1 MKLYVFQ
8 VNNGSTLTFDT
19 DLAVQTVLELKHA
32 IQAKY
37 KIAIQHQV
45 LVVNGGECMAADR
58 RVCSYS
64 AGTETNPIFLFNK
77 EMILSDR
84 DPTIPKTTFSIESEI
99 QVKVEESLLMPAVF
113 HTVASRTQLALEMF
127 EVANKLCSFCERL
140 VHDEHLQHQGW
151 AAIMANLD
159 DCTLS
164 YQKLLVKFNAAYTN
178 YQQDLEEIK
187 VKLSKLGTA
196 VAVMA
201 RIPLLE
207 CLTRHS
213 YRESIEKSSST
224 PDKDSEETEG
234 EKSTDSVLCNTQ
246 AQIPSK
252 SSASLSASGKA
263 SSEQDGDQETNEMTD
278 SGGLRAALLDDNT
291 PEATNPSSFNV
302 TLLDWINVQDRPH
315 DVESVV
321 RKCFDSINR
330 LDPRII
336 QPFLTDCRDTIAK
349 LDNQNMKAIKG
360 LEDRLYALDQMIA
373 SCKKLVNEQKELAQG
388 FLANQKRAENL
399 KDTSVLPDL
408 CLSHTNQL
416 MIMLNNHRKL
426 LDIKKKCTT
435 AKQELANNLQVRLK
449 WCCYVMLHAD
459 QDAEKLQALL
469 RLLTE
474 LLERVRVVEALSTV
488 PQMYCLAV
496 VEVVRRKMFMRH
508 YREWA
513 NALVKDGKRL
523 YEAEKFKRES
533 FGKLF
538 RKSFLRNRLF
548 RGLDSWPPTSFCTRK
563 PRKFDD
569 ELPDIS
575 VDDLQYLKSCCP
587 VEVQPFLLIPT
598 MCDFEPLNR
607 HVETL
612 HQLVQAAQSVDEMSQ
627 TITDLLSEQRA
638 CCSQRSAASTPRSGS
653 MPGTTTPLSSRTP
666 LSLSLQGAS
675 CQALHVHVP
684 APLEDLSPDSIDAQ
698 TFDFETIGHP
708 NMDPVLQ
715 QVSLDLDSLAESPES
730 DFMSAVNEFVI
741 EENLISPNPISDPIS
756 PEMMVESLYSSVIN
770 AIDSKRMQD
779 TTILE
784 KENSRIIALKEAIEK
799 YQSAA
804 EESHSNLRSVKDD
817 LHHLRGLVLKELQE
831 FGSSLCNMTTEV
843 HSTVDDIRQ
852 TREMELKEQ
861 HQGELITVRQEL
873 EKQVHTLTEE
883 NQVNQNI
890 VRDVQRAMLELEGL
904 MERKEKELTQ
914 LEHERERWVEKE
926 SCQNEKIKDFEQVIS
941 NQAEEVET
949 LTSTRDSLTNQLE
962 NLHFEIE
969 RSQQK
974 IRQELEAVGQCHLRE
989 LEIRMKQ
996 EHEMEV
1002 ETLIKD
1008 KQEALEHLA
1017 AENSSKLTEAENHHV
1032 AAIRGKDIQIQDFE
1046 ARLTELA
1053 ELRCKLE
1060 VEMALKESEME
1071 EVRVLFEEAKMQQA
1085 EAVRTQVDAETKVL
1099 GEELADLKKQL
1110 RIKNEEYEVDLAE
1123 LRTLMRIEKDHC
1135 ISELVDRHEEET
1147 ILLQS
1152 KLSALQK
1159 ELQDAKTSYAEQQEK
1174 LQEELH
1180 QQVTSLSEEKE
1191 NQFRS
1196 FQEQEQNLRTT
1207 INTLQSEKDQLLKN
1221 LDQERLVTQKD
1232 LGKEEASNIVP
1243 PDAFKEL
1250 EQQKEELK
1258 KRLLDRI
1265 GQLESELHEKQSSK
1279 SDEGLSL
1286 RVEGHADAG
1295 PPKSLDSALQERLQQ
1310 QRASLQIQLELMEKK
1325 KNEEI
1330 QNLKTSLIAEQQTN
1344 FNTVLT
1350 REKLKKE
1357 QIINELTEKLRKV
1370 TQQQD
1375 KDKALIETLSEDRA
1389 SMMQEKKHLEE
1400 ELNRLRSTTMVSSA
1414 FFTSNPSP
1422 QEVTETGAA
1431 AAGAAGAAARALPV
1445 AETLAD
1451 TDRLASVAALQDDE
1465 QVDSA
1470 VEASMVTVHDN
1481 MMSEEKQRI
1490 MLLERTL
1497 HMKEEENKRLSQRL
1511 MSQSMSSVSSRHSDK
1526 IAIRDFQV
1534 GDLVLIILDERH
1546 DNYVLF
1552 TVGPTLYFLHSES
1565 LTALDLKPASGT
1577 SRRPWVLGKV
1587 MEKEYC
1593 QAKKAQ
1599 NRFKVPLGTKFYRVK
1614 AVPWNRKV

>member
-37 KIAIQHQV
+37 KTAVQHQV

-84 DPTIPKTTFSIESEI
+84 DPTIQKTTFSIESEI
-99 QVKVEESLLMPAVF
+99 QVKVEESLLLPAVF

-127 EVANKLCSFCERL
+127 EVAKKLCSFCERL

-151 AAIMANLD
+151 AAIIANLE

-164 YQKLLVKFNAAYTN
+164 YQKLLVKFNTAYTN

-187 VKLSKLGTA
+187 IKLSKLGTS
-196 VAVMA
+196 VSVMA

-213 YRESIEKSSST
+213 YRESIEKCSST
-224 PDKDSEETEG
+224 PEKDSDETEE
-234 EKSTDSVLCNTQ
+234 EKSTDSLLCKTQ
-246 AQIPSK
+246 AQMASK
-252 SSASLSASGKA
+252 SSASLSASGTA
-263 SSEQDGDQETNEMTD
+263 TCEPEGDQETNEMTE
-278 SGGLRAALLDDNT
+278 SGGLRAALLDDDA
-291 PEATNPSSFNV
+291 PELVCQSSFNV
-302 TLLDWINVQDRPH
+302 TLLDWINVQDRPN

-336 QPFLTDCRDTIAK
+336 QPFLADCRDTIAK
-349 LDNQNMKAIKG
+349 LDNQNMKSIKG

-459 QDAEKLQALL
+459 QDGEKLQALL

-474 LLERVRVVEALSTV
+474 LIERVRVVDALSTV

-548 RGLDSWPPTSFCTRK
+548 KGLESWPPTSFCTRK
-563 PRKFDD
+563 PRRFDD

-575 VDDLQYLKSCCP
+575 LDDLQYLKSCCP
-587 VEVQPFLLIPT
+587 VEVQPFLMIPA
-598 MCDFEPLNR
+598 MCDFEPLNH

-612 HQLVQAAQSVDEMSQ
+612 HKLVQAAQSVDEMSQ

-638 CCSQRSAASTPRSGS
+638 SCSQSAQRSTAQTPQSERK
-653 MPGTTTPLSSRTP
+653 PGTTTPVPSKTP
-666 LSLSLQGAS
+666 LSLSLQGPG
-675 CQALHVHVP
+675 CQPLHVPVP

-715 QVSLDLDSLAESPES
+715 QGSLDLDSLAESPES

-741 EENLISPNPISDPIS
+741 EENLTSPNPISDPTS

-770 AIDSKRMQD
+770 AIDNRRMQD
-779 TTILE
+779 TTTLE
-784 KENSRIIALKEAIEK
+784 KENSRIAELKKVLEK
-799 YQSAA
+799 YRCAA

-817 LHHLRGLVLKELQE
+817 LYYFRGLVLKEHQD
-831 FGSSLCNMTTEV
+831 FGLALRSMATEMR
-843 HSTVDDIRQ
+843 STVEEIYQ
-852 TREMELKEQ
+852 SHKIEINEQ
-861 HQGELITVRQEL
+861 HKGELLTVRQEL
-873 EKQVHTLTEE
+873 EKQAQALTEE
-883 NQVNQNI
+883 NQVNQSI

-914 LEHERERWVEKE
+914 LENERERWVEKE
-926 SCQNEKIKDFEQVIS
+926 GNLADKIKNLEQI
-941 NQAEEVET
+941 NGDQTEEIKT
-949 LTSTRDSLTNQLE
+949 LSTLKDSLTCQLE

-974 IRQELEAVGQCHLRE
+974 IRQELEAVSQCHLKE
-989 LEIRMKQ
+989 LEDKLKE
-996 EHEMEV
+996 EHKMELDSV
-1002 ETLIKD
+1002 NKNN
-1008 KQEALEHLA
+1008 KEALEHLTV
-1017 AENSSKLTEAENHHV
+1017 ENGTKLTEAADHH
-1032 AAIRGKDIQIQDFE
+1032 ATAINEKDVQIKEME

-1053 ELRCKLE
+1053 ELRCRLE
-1060 VEMALKESEME
+1060 VELALKESETE
-1071 EVRVLFEEAKMQQA
+1071 DVRILFEEAKMQQA
-1085 EAVRTQVDAETKVL
+1085 EAVKTQVEAETKVL
-1099 GEELADLKKQL
+1099 KDELTDLKKQL
-1110 RIKNEEYEVDLAE
+1110 QAKNEEYEVDLAE
-1123 LRTLMRIEKDHC
+1123 LRTLMRMEKDHC

-1147 ILLQS
+1147 ILLHG
-1152 KLSALQK
+1152 KISALQQHS
-1159 ELQDAKTSYAEQQEK
+1159 QDVERNHAEQQEM
-1174 LQEELH
+1174 LREELH
-1180 QQVTSLSEEKE
+1180 HQLAVLSEDKEK
-1191 NQFRS
+1191 QLRS
-1196 FQEQEQNLRTT
+1196 FQELEQELRTV
-1207 INTLQSEKDQLLKN
+1207 INNLQAENDLLSKN
-1221 LDQERLVTQKD
+1221 LEQERHAAQ
-1232 LGKEEASNIVP
+1232 KEEASNVVA

-1250 EQQKEELK
+1250 KQQKEEME
-1258 KRLLDRI
+1258 KRLLEKI
-1265 GQLESELHEKQSSK
+1265 SQLENELHEKQSSK

-1286 RVEGHADAG
+1286 HAEGRADAG
-1295 PPKSLDSALQERLQQ
+1295 APLSLDSALQERLQQ
-1310 QRASLQIQLELMEKK
+1310 ERASLQAQIELLEKK

-1357 QIINELTEKLRKV
+1357 QIINDLTEKLQNV
-1370 TQQQD
+1370 TQQQE

-1389 SMMQEKKHLEE
+1389 SVMQEKKQLEE
-1400 ELNRLRSTTMVSSA
+1400 ELNRFRSSALVSSA
-1414 FFTSNPSP
+1414 FFPSTAA
-1422 QEVTETGAA
+1422 QDLSEVGAV
-1431 AAGAAGAAARALPV
+1431 ARALSVAGACSPETP
-1445 AETLAD
+1445 AET
-1451 TDRLASVAALQDDE
+1451 DRPASVAAFRDDE
-1465 QVDSA
+1465 HVDSA
-1470 VEASMVTVHDN
+1470 VDASMMAADDT

-1565 LTALDLKPASGT
+1565 LAALDLKPASGT

>member
-45 LVVNGGECMAADR
+45 LVVNGGDCMAAER

-77 EMILSDR
+77 EMILCDR

-127 EVANKLCSFCERL
+127 EVAKKLCSFCERL

-164 YQKLLVKFNAAYTN
+164 YQKLLVKFDTSYVN
-178 YQQDLEEIK
+178 YQHDLEQIK
-187 VKLSKLGTA
+187 VKLSKLGTS
-196 VAVMA
+196 VSVMA

-213 YRESIEKSSST
+213 YKESMEKSSST
-224 PDKDSEETEG
+224 PGKDSDETEE
-234 EKSTDSVLCNTQ
+234 EKSTESVLGPTE
-246 AQIPSK
+246 AQRPPKPSTFN
-252 SSASLSASGKA
+252 SAPS
-263 SSEQDGDQETNEMTD
+263 QPTGDQETNEMTD
-278 SGGLRAALLDDNT
+278 SGGLRSALLDD
-291 PEATNPSSFNV
+291 EDEDDDGAELTNPSCFNV
-302 TLLDWINVQDRPH
+302 TLLDWINVQDRPN

-349 LDNQNMKAIKG
+349 LDNQNMKTIKG

-474 LLERVRVVEALSTV
+474 LMERVRVVEALSTV

-513 NALVKDGKRL
+513 YALVKDGKRL

-563 PRKFDD
+563 PRRFDD

-587 VEVQPFLLIPT
+587 SEVQPFLLFSSRVPT

-612 HQLVQAAQSVDEMSQ
+612 HQLVKAAQSVDEMSQ
-627 TITDLLSEQRA
+627 TITDLLNEQRTSY
-638 CCSQRSAASTPRSGS
+638 SQRSSVLTPQSGS
-653 MPGTTTPLSSRTP
+653 MPGSSTPRSPKTPSS
-666 LSLSLQGAS
+666 LNLQGPS
-675 CQALHVHVP
+675 CQPLHVPIP

-715 QVSLDLDSLAESPES
+715 QGSLDLDSLAESPES

-741 EENLISPNPISDPIS
+741 EENLTSPNPTSDPTS
-756 PEMMVESLYSSVIN
+756 PEMMGESLYSSVIN
-770 AIDSKRMQD
+770 AIDNKRMQD

-784 KENSRIIALKEAIEK
+784 RENSRIVVLKQEIDK
-799 YQSAA
+799 YRSAA
-804 EESHSNLRSVKDD
+804 EESHSNFRSVKDD
-817 LHHLRGLVLKELQE
+817 LHHLRGVVLKEQQD
-831 FGSSLCNMTTEV
+831 FGFVLINMSTEV
-843 HSTVDDIRQ
+843 RNIVDNIC
-852 TREMELKEQ
+852 EIHKLELKEQ
-861 HQGELITVRQEL
+861 HESELLSLRQEL
-873 EKQVHTLTEE
+873 GKQVQTLTEE

-890 VRDVQRAMLELEGL
+890 VQRAMLELEGR

-914 LEHERERWVEKE
+914 LENEKERWVETEGNQTGRIENLEQMIAEQIEEIKTLSASKE
-926 SCQNEKIKDFEQVIS
+926 SLS
-941 NQAEEVET
+941 
-949 LTSTRDSLTNQLE
+949 SQLE

-974 IRQELEAVGQCHLRE
+974 IRQELEVVEQSHLKE
-989 LEIRMKQ
+989 MEDKMKQ
-996 EHEMEV
+996 EHADKL
-1002 ETLIKD
+1002 ETLTQD
-1008 KQEALEHLA
+1008 NQEALKHQA
-1017 AENSSKLTEAENHHV
+1017 AENSAKLSEAADHH
-1032 AAIRGKDIQIQDFE
+1032 ATALKEKEKQRKDLE
-1046 ARLTELA
+1046 ARVTELA
-1053 ELRCKLE
+1053 ELRCKVE
-1060 VEMALKESEME
+1060 VELALKESETE
-1071 EVRVLFEEAKMQQA
+1071 ELRLLFEETKTQQA
-1085 EAVRTQVDAETKVL
+1085 ETVKSQVDAATIVL
-1099 GEELADLKKQL
+1099 SEELAVIKQQL
-1110 RIKNEEYEVDLAE
+1110 HVNNEEHEVGQAE
-1123 LRTLMRIEKDHC
+1123 LRSMMRDEKDHC
-1135 ISELVDRHEEET
+1135 ISELVDRHDEEIICVRNE
-1147 ILLQS
+1147 LASLQRHTQE
-1152 KLSALQK
+1152 A
-1159 ELQDAKTSYAEQQEK
+1159 EKTHAEQQQELKQESEQQAAALSGEQEK
-1174 LQEELH
+1174 Q
-1180 QQVTSLSEEKE
+1180 S
-1191 NQFRS
+1191 RS
-1196 FQEQEQNLRTT
+1196 FQDQEQELRTA
-1207 INTLQSEKDQLLKN
+1207 ISDLQAENNLLSQQLEQVRQAMEKDL
-1221 LDQERLVTQKD
+1221 E
-1232 LGKEEASNIVP
+1232 KEQASEVKSQ
-1243 PDAFKEL
+1243 DAFKYI
-1250 EQQKEELK
+1250 EQQKEEMEN
-1258 KRLLDRI
+1258 RLREKI
-1265 GQLESELHEKQSSK
+1265 KQLEAELHETQSSR
-1279 SDEGLSL
+1279 SNEGMPLQA
-1286 RVEGHADAG
+1286 EGPTDTGA
-1295 PPKSLDSALQERLQQ
+1295 PLSLDSALQERLQQ
-1310 QRASLQIQLELMEKK
+1310 ERASLLSQMELLEKR
-1325 KNEEI
+1325 KNEEM

-1357 QIINELTEKLRKV
+1357 QIIHDLTEQLNQV
-1370 TQQQD
+1370 TQQQE
-1375 KDKALIETLSEDRA
+1375 KDKALIEKLSEDRA
-1389 SMMQEKKHLEE
+1389 SVMQEKKHLEE
-1400 ELNRLRSTTMVSSA
+1400 ELNRMRSTTMVSSA
-1414 FFTSNPSP
+1414 FFTPHPSAL
-1422 QEVTETGAA
+1422 ETLE
-1431 AAGAAGAAARALPV
+1431 AGGAAARALP
-1445 AETLAD
+1445 LAFSSEPQSES
-1451 TDRLASVAALQDDE
+1451 DRLASVAAIGEDE
-1465 QVDSA
+1465 QIDSA

-1481 MMSEEKQRI
+1481 ILMTEEKQRI
-1490 MLLERTL
+1490 LLLERTL

-1577 SRRPWVLGKV
+1577 TRRPWVLGKV

>member
-45 LVVNGGECMAADR
+45 LVVNGGECMAAER

-77 EMILSDR
+77 EMILCDR

-164 YQKLLVKFNAAYTN
+164 YQKLLMKFNTAYTN
-178 YQQDLEEIK
+178 YQRDLEEIK

-196 VAVMA
+196 VSVMA

-213 YRESIEKSSST
+213 YRESMEKSSST
-224 PDKDSEETEG
+224 PEKDSDGTEG
-234 EKSTDSVLCNTQ
+234 EKSTDSVLCTGE
-246 AQIPSK
+246 AQMASK
-252 SSASLSASGKA
+252 LSASFSA
-263 SSEQDGDQETNEMTD
+263 SGAATCEPAGDQETNEMTD
-278 SGGLRAALLDDNT
+278 SGGLRAALLDDDT
-291 PEATNPSSFNV
+291 PELTNPSSFNV
-302 TLLDWINVQDRPH
+302 TLLDWINVQDRPN

-336 QPFLTDCRDTIAK
+336 QPFLADCRDTIAK

-459 QDAEKLQALL
+459 QDGEKLQALL

-474 LLERVRVVEALSTV
+474 LIERVRVVEALSTV

-513 NALVKDGKRL
+513 YALVKDGKRL

-563 PRKFDD
+563 PRRFDD

-575 VDDLQYLKSCCP
+575 LEDLQYLKSCCP
-587 VEVQPFLLIPT
+587 VEVQPFLMVPT

-607 HVETL
+607 HVGAL

-638 CCSQRSAASTPRSGS
+638 SCSQYAQRSAAFTPPSDS
-653 MPGTTTPLSSRTP
+653 IPGTTTPSSSKTP
-666 LSLSLQGAS
+666 PSLSLQGPS
-675 CQALHVHVP
+675 CQPLHVPVP

-715 QVSLDLDSLAESPES
+715 QGSLDLDSLAESPES

-741 EENLISPNPISDPIS
+741 EENLTSPNLISDPTS

-784 KENSRIIALKEAIEK
+784 RENSRITVLKQVIEK
-799 YQSAA
+799 YRCAA

-817 LHHLRGLVLKELQE
+817 LCHLRGLVLKEQHDFGFVLQ
-831 FGSSLCNMTTEV
+831 SMSTEV
-843 HSTVDDIRQ
+843 HNVVDSICQ
-852 TREMELKEQ
+852 THELELKEQ
-861 HQGELITVRQEL
+861 HQSELLTLRQEL
-873 EKQVHTLTEE
+873 EKQVQTLTEE

-914 LEHERERWVEKE
+914 YESEKERWVEVE
-926 SCQNEKIKDFEQVIS
+926 S
-941 NQAEEVET
+941 NQTDRIKNLEQIISDQTEEIKM
-949 LTSTRDSLTNQLE
+949 LSASRDSLTGQLE

-974 IRQELEAVGQCHLRE
+974 IRQELEAVGQSHLKE
-989 LEIRMKQ
+989 LEDRLKQ
-996 EHEMEV
+996 EHKAELESL
-1002 ETLIKD
+1002 TKD
-1008 KQEALEHLA
+1008 NQEALKHLA
-1017 AENSSKLTEAENHHV
+1017 AENSAKISEAADHH
-1032 AAIRGKDIQIQDFE
+1032 ATAIREKDDQVKDLE
-1046 ARLTELA
+1046 ARITQLA

-1060 VEMALKESEME
+1060 VELALKESETE
-1071 EVRVLFEEAKMQQA
+1071 EVKLLLEEAKMQQT
-1085 EAVRTQVDAETKVL
+1085 EAVKSQVEAETKVL
-1099 GEELADLKKQL
+1099 SEELADIKRTLHA
-1110 RIKNEEYEVDLAE
+1110 KNEEYEVDLAE

-1135 ISELVDRHEEET
+1135 ISELVDRHDEET
-1147 ILLQS
+1147 ILLRN
-1152 KLSALQK
+1152 KLSSLQQQAQEAEK
-1159 ELQDAKTSYAEQQEK
+1159 NHAEQQQK
-1174 LQEELH
+1174 VTEELD
-1180 QQVTSLSEEKE
+1180 QKVAALSEEKE
-1191 NQFRS
+1191 TQLRS
-1196 FQEQEQNLRTT
+1196 FQELEQELRTV
-1207 INTLQSEKDQLLKN
+1207 ISSLQAENDLLSKK
-1221 LDQERLVTQKD
+1221 LEQDRHAAE
-1232 LGKEEASNIVP
+1232 KEEAAKAGT

-1250 EQQKEELK
+1250 EQQKEEME
-1258 KRLLDRI
+1258 KRLSDRI
-1265 GQLESELHEKQSSK
+1265 RQLENELHERQSAK

-1286 RVEGHADAG
+1286 HAEGRADAG
-1295 PPKSLDSALQERLQQ
+1295 APLSLDSALQERLQQ
-1310 QRASLQIQLELMEKK
+1310 ERASLQTQMELLEKK
-1325 KNEEI
+1325 KDEEI

-1357 QIINELTEKLRKV
+1357 QIINELTDKLRKV
-1370 TQQQD
+1370 TQQQE

-1389 SMMQEKKHLEE
+1389 SVMQEKKHLEE
-1400 ELNRLRSTTMVSSA
+1400 ELNRLRSTALVSSA
-1414 FFTSNPSP
+1414 FFATNPSAH
-1422 QEVTETGAA
+1422 EVTE
-1431 AAGAAGAAARALPV
+1431 AGATARALPLSG
-1445 AETLAD
+1445 ACSSEPLAD
-1451 TDRLASVAALQDDE
+1451 ADRLASVAAIRDDE
-1465 QVDSA
+1465 HVDSA
-1470 VEASMVTVHDN
+1470 VEASMVTVHDHL
-1481 MMSEEKQRI
+1481 MSEEKQRI
-1490 MLLERTL
+1490 ILLERTL

>member
-8 VNNGSTLTFDT
+8 VNNGITLTFDT
-19 DLAVQTVLELKHA
+19 DLAVQSVLELKNA

-37 KIAIQHQV
+37 KIAIPHQI

-77 EMILSDR
+77 DMILSDR
-84 DPTIPKTTFSIESEI
+84 DPIIPKTTFSIESEI

-164 YQKLLVKFNAAYTN
+164 YQKLLMKFESAYSN
-178 YQQDLEEIK
+178 YQSDLED
-187 VKLSKLGTA
+187 VKMKLTKLGTA
-196 VAVMA
+196 VSVMA

-213 YRESIEKSSST
+213 YRESMERSSST
-224 PDKDSEETEG
+224 PQKDSDETEE
-234 EKSTDSVLCNTQ
+234 EKSTDSVRCTANVGRPFST
-246 AQIPSK
+246 
-252 SSASLSASGKA
+252 SATATC
-263 SSEQDGDQETNEMTD
+263 DPTGDQEPNVMTD
-278 SGGLRAALLDDNT
+278 SGGRRAVLLDDST
-291 PEATNPSSFNV
+291 PESANPPYFNV
-302 TLLDWINVQDRPH
+302 TLLDWVNVQDRPN

-336 QPFLTDCRDTIAK
+336 EPFLADCHDTIIK

-388 FLANQKRAENL
+388 FSANQKRAENL

-426 LDIKKKCTT
+426 LEIKKKCTT
-435 AKQELANNLQVRLK
+435 AKQELASNLQIRLK

-459 QDAEKLQALL
+459 QDGERLQALF
-469 RLLTE
+469 RLLIE
-474 LLERVRVVEALSTV
+474 LTERVRVVEALSSV
-488 PQMYCLAV
+488 PQMYCLGV
-496 VEVVRRKMFMRH
+496 VEVVRRKMFMRR

-513 NALVKDGKRL
+513 YALVKDGKIL

-548 RGLDSWPPTSFCTRK
+548 KGLDSWPPTSFCTQK
-563 PRKFDD
+563 PRRFDD
-569 ELPDIS
+569 ELPEIS
-575 VDDLQYLKSCCP
+575 IEDLQYLKSCCP
-587 VEVQPFLLIPT
+587 VEVQSFLMVPA
-598 MCDFEPLNR
+598 MCDCEPLNR
-607 HVETL
+607 HIESL
-612 HQLVQAAQSVDEMSQ
+612 RQLAQAVQSMDEMSR
-627 TITDLLSEQRA
+627 TVTDLLSEQRESSSRSSHRSTVVT
-638 CCSQRSAASTPRSGS
+638 SQSEIK
-653 MPGTTTPLSSRTP
+653 PGTPTPMSSKTLSP
-666 LSLSLQGAS
+666 LSLQGPS
-675 CQALHVHVP
+675 CQPLNVPVP

-715 QVSLDLDSLAESPES
+715 QGSLDLDSLAESPES

-741 EENLISPNPISDPIS
+741 EENLTSPNQISDPTS

-779 TTILE
+779 TTTLQR
-784 KENSRIIALKEAIEK
+784 ENSWIAVLRQVIDR
-799 YQSAA
+799 YRSAA
-804 EESHSNLRSVKDD
+804 EECHANLRSVKDD
-817 LHHLRGLVLKELQE
+817 LCHLRGVVSKEHHDFSFVLR
-831 FGSSLCNMTTEV
+831 NINTEIRRI
-843 HSTVDDIRQ
+843 VDNICH
-852 TREMELKEQ
+852 TREQELKEQ
-861 HQGELITVRQEL
+861 HQCELIYLRQDL
-873 EKQVHTLTEE
+873 EKQVHTITEE

-890 VRDVQRAMLELEGL
+890 IRDVQHAMLELECRL
-904 MERKEKELTQ
+904 ERKEKELTQ
-914 LEHERERWVEKE
+914 LENEKEQWVEKE
-926 SCQNEKIKDFEQVIS
+926 SDQIDRIKILEQLTS
-941 NQAEEVET
+941 NQAEEMKTV
-949 LTSTRDSLTNQLE
+949 LASRDSLTSQLE
-962 NLHFEIE
+962 NLHCEIE
-969 RSQQK
+969 CSQEK
-974 IRQELEAVGQCHLRE
+974 IRQELEVVKQSHLKE
-989 LEIRMKQ
+989 LEERIRQ
-996 EHEMEV
+996 EHKV
-1002 ETLIKD
+1002 ELENLIKD
-1008 KQEALEHLA
+1008 NQKTIEHLVAENTAKLSEAEDRRATVLNDKNKQFEDLEAL
-1017 AENSSKLTEAENHHV
+1017 NS
-1032 AAIRGKDIQIQDFE
+1032 
-1046 ARLTELA
+1046 ELA
-1053 ELRCKLE
+1053 DLRCKLE
-1060 VEMALKESEME
+1060 MELALKESETDE
-1071 EVRVLFEEAKMQQA
+1071 LRLRLETKMQQD
-1085 EAVRTQVDAETKVL
+1085 EAVKFQVEVETRVL
-1099 GEELADLKKQL
+1099 SEELAAVKKELQV
-1110 RIKNEEYEVDLAE
+1110 KNEEYEVDRSE

-1147 ILLQS
+1147 TLLRNE
-1152 KLSALQK
+1152 LSSLQ
-1159 ELQDAKTSYAEQQEK
+1159 LQAQDAERKHAEQQQNLK
-1174 LQEELH
+1174 QEI
-1180 QQVTSLSEEKE
+1180 QQQLNAQNEEKE
-1191 NQFRS
+1191 KQLRS
-1196 FQEQEQNLRTT
+1196 FQELEKELRTVISSLQAENEQLSEQLEQNRLA
-1207 INTLQSEKDQLLKN
+1207 IEKN
-1221 LDQERLVTQKD
+1221 V
-1232 LGKEEASNIVP
+1232 GKEEVSEVASL
-1243 PDAFKEL
+1243 DAFKEL
-1250 EQQKEELK
+1250 EHQKEEME
-1258 KRLLDRI
+1258 KRLSEKI
-1265 GQLESELHEKQSSK
+1265 KQLENKLHDRPYSK
-1279 SDEGLSL
+1279 SEEGLSL
-1286 RVEGHADAG
+1286 HDEGAADAG
-1295 PPKSLDSALQERLQQ
+1295 PSLPPDPAEQLEQQEKT
-1310 QRASLQIQLELMEKK
+1310 SLQSQIELLEKK

-1330 QNLKTSLIAEQQTN
+1330 QNIKTSLIAEQQTH

-1350 REKLKKE
+1350 HEKLKKE
-1357 QIINELTEKLRKV
+1357 QIINDLTEQLHKV

-1389 SMMQEKKHLEE
+1389 CVMQEKKHLEE
-1400 ELNRLRSTTMVSSA
+1400 ELNRLRSTAMVSSA
-1414 FFTSNPSP
+1414 FFSPHTSA
-1422 QEVTETGAA
+1422 QELPEA
-1431 AAGAAGAAARALPV
+1431 AAARALPV
-1445 AETLAD
+1445 SGACSSEFAAE
-1451 TDRLASVAALQDDE
+1451 TDRLASVAAIRDDE

-1470 VEASMVTVHDN
+1470 VEASMVTVHEN
-1481 MMSEEKQRI
+1481 ILISEEKQRI
-1490 MLLERTL
+1490 LLLERTL

-1565 LTALDLKPASGT
+1565 LTALDLKPATGT
-1577 SRRPWVLGKV
+1577 TRRPWVLGKV

>member
-45 LVVNGGECMAADR
+45 LVVNGGECMAGDR

-113 HTVASRTQLALEMF
+113 HTVASRTQLALLPRNCPLSVRGWFMMNIF
-127 EVANKLCSFCERL
+127 NTKAGLQSWLIWMTALC
-140 VHDEHLQHQGW
+140 H
-151 AAIMANLD
+151 
-159 DCTLS
+159 
-164 YQKLLVKFNAAYTN
+164 
-178 YQQDLEEIK
+178 IK
-187 VKLSKLGTA
+187 SCLLGTA

-224 PDKDSEETEG
+224 PDKYSEETED
-234 EKSTDSVLCNTQ
+234 ERSTESVLCTVGAKQ
-246 AQIPSK
+246 HAKMSTSI
-252 SSASLSASGKA
+252 SASGTA
-263 SSEQDGDQETNEMTD
+263 TSEATEDQETHEMND
-278 SGGLRAALLDDNT
+278 SGGLRAALLDDD
-291 PEATNPSSFNV
+291 PQELTNASAFNV
-302 TLLDWINVQDRPH
+302 TLLDWINVQDRPN

-336 QPFLTDCRDTIAK
+336 QPFLADCRDTIAK

-459 QDAEKLQALL
+459 QDGEKLQALL

-474 LLERVRVVEALSTV
+474 LVERVRVVEALSSV

-496 VEVVRRKMFMRH
+496 VEVVRRKMFILWVELIGSNLFEP
-508 YREWA
+508 Y
-513 NALVKDGKRL
+513 KDL
-523 YEAEKFKRES
+523 FFIYS
-533 FGKLF
+533 FSG
-538 RKSFLRNRLF
+538 KSFLRNRLF
-548 RGLDSWPPTSFCTRK
+548 RGLDSWPPSSFCTHK
-563 PRKFDD
+563 PRRFDD

-575 VDDLQYLKSCCP
+575 LDDLQYLKSCCP
-587 VEVQPFLLIPT
+587 VEVQPFLMVPT
-598 MCDFEPLNR
+598 MCDFEPLNQHIQTLR
-607 HVETL
+607 H
-612 HQLVQAAQSVDEMSQ
+612 LVHAAQSVDEMSR

-638 CCSQRSAASTPRSGS
+638 SFSQSAHRSTPITPQSENFT
-653 MPGTTTPLSSRTP
+653 GTTTPVSSKTP
-666 LSLSLQGAS
+666 PSLSIQVPS
-675 CQALHVHVP
+675 CQPLDVTVP

-715 QVSLDLDSLAESPES
+715 QGSLDLDSLAESPES

-741 EENLISPNPISDPIS
+741 EENLTSPNPISDPTS

-770 AIDSKRMQD
+770 AIDNRRMQD
-779 TTILE
+779 TTLLE
-784 KENSRIIALKEAIEK
+784 RENAEITALKETIGK
-799 YQSAA
+799 YRCTA
-804 EESHSNLRSVKDD
+804 EETQCKLRNVKDD
-817 LHHLRGLVLKELQE
+817 LHHLQSQV
-831 FGSSLCNMTTEV
+831 
-843 HSTVDDIRQ
+843 I
-852 TREMELKEQ
+852 KEQ
-861 HQGELITVRQEL
+861 HDFSVVVQSMALEVHRIADTCQTQEEELSIHHRNELQTLQEEHERQI
-873 EKQVHTLTEE
+873 QTLTEE
-883 NQVNQNI
+883 NYTNQNI
-890 VRDVQRAMLELEGL
+890 VKDIQRAMLELEGL
-904 MERKEKELTQ
+904 LERKEKELTQ
-914 LEHERERWVEKE
+914 LE
-926 SCQNEKIKDFEQVIS
+926 NEKQQWIEKQGSYVDKIKNLEQIMS
-941 NQAEEVET
+941 GQTEEIKT
-949 LTSTRDSLTNQLE
+949 LSEARDSLSNQVE
-962 NLHFEIE
+962 NLHIEIE

-974 IRQELEAVGQCHLRE
+974 ICQEFEVKEQFLLKELEE
-989 LEIRMKQ
+989 KLEK
-996 EHEMEV
+996 EHGAKL
-1002 ETLIKD
+1002 ETLTKDNQDTIKQIEEDNRSKLRDAEDQHSTLVNEKDLQIKD
-1008 KQEALEHLA
+1008 LEAHLA
-1017 AENSSKLTEAENHHV
+1017 
-1032 AAIRGKDIQIQDFE
+1032 
-1046 ARLTELA
+1046 ELA

-1060 VEMALKESEME
+1060 VELAFKESETE
-1071 EVRVLFEEAKMQQA
+1071 EVKLLLSETKTQHA
-1085 EAVRTQVDAETKVL
+1085 ESLKSQVEAETKVL
-1099 GEELADLKKQL
+1099 SKEIEDLKRQL
-1110 RIKNEEYEVDLAE
+1110 QAKNEEHEVGLAE
-1123 LRTLMRIEKDHC
+1123 LRSLMKAEKDSRV
-1135 ISELVDRHEEET
+1135 SELVNSHGEEMR
-1147 ILLQS
+1147 LLRS
-1152 KLSALQK
+1152 ELSALEQK
-1159 ELQDAKTSYAEQQEK
+1159 GLDTERSHSEQLEKLQQDLDQQLAALSEEHQAQLMNVQEREQELTTVISNLQAENDLFAQNIQQNRLKVENEACTVKSQEAFNELQQEK
-1174 LQEELH
+1174 KEMEE
-1180 QQVTSLSEEKE
+1180 
-1191 NQFRS
+1191 
-1196 FQEQEQNLRTT
+1196 
-1207 INTLQSEKDQLLKN
+1207 
-1221 LDQERLVTQKD
+1221 
-1232 LGKEEASNIVP
+1232 
-1243 PDAFKEL
+1243 
-1250 EQQKEELK
+1250 
-1258 KRLLDRI
+1258 RLLDKIR
-1265 GQLESELHEKQSSK
+1265 QLERELSEMQS
-1279 SDEGLSL
+1279 L
-1286 RVEGHADAG
+1286 
-1295 PPKSLDSALQERLQQ
+1295 KSLPLKTEERSGAEGPQSMDSPLRLQQ
-1310 QRASLQIQLELMEKK
+1310 ERDSLQTQIELLEKK

-1350 REKLKKE
+1350 REKLRKE
-1357 QIINELTEKLRKV
+1357 QIINELSEKLKNV
-1370 TQQQD
+1370 TQQQE

-1389 SMMQEKKHLEE
+1389 SLMQEKKQLEE
-1400 ELNRLRSTTMVSSA
+1400 ELNRLRSTALVSSA
-1414 FFTSNPSP
+1414 FFVPTTSV
-1422 QEVTETGAA
+1422 QESTNTGAEEA
-1431 AAGAAGAAARALPV
+1431 TALPFAGACSSEPIG
-1445 AETLAD
+1445 ESE
-1451 TDRLASVAALQDDE
+1451 RLLSVAGIPDE
-1465 QVDSA
+1465 DHVESA
-1470 VEASMVTVHDN
+1470 VEASMVTVHDVLI
-1481 MMSEEKQRI
+1481 SEEKQRI
-1490 MLLERTL
+1490 LLLERTL

-1526 IAIRDFQV
+1526 IPVAV

>member
-37 KIAIQHQV
+37 KIAVQHQV

-127 EVANKLCSFCERL
+127 EVAKKLCSFCERL

-151 AAIMANLD
+151 AAIMANLE

-164 YQKLLVKFNAAYTN
+164 YQKLLMKFNTAYTN

-187 VKLSKLGTA
+187 IKLSKLGTS
-196 VAVMA
+196 VSVMA

-224 PDKDSEETEG
+224 PEKDSDETEE
-234 EKSTDSVLCNTQ
+234 EKSTDSVLCATQ
-246 AQIPSK
+246 AQVASK
-252 SSASLSASGKA
+252 SSASLSASGTA
-263 SSEQDGDQETNEMTD
+263 TCEPEGDQETNEMTESD
-278 SGGLRAALLDDNT
+278 GLRAALLDDDT
-291 PEATNPSSFNV
+291 PELSCQSSFNV
-302 TLLDWINVQDRPH
+302 TLLDWINVQDRPN

-336 QPFLTDCRDTIAK
+336 QPFLADCRDTIAK
-349 LDNQNMKAIKG
+349 LDNQNMKSIKG

-459 QDAEKLQALL
+459 QDGEKLQALL

-474 LLERVRVVEALSTV
+474 LIERVRVVDALSTV

-548 RGLDSWPPTSFCTRK
+548 RGLESWPPTSFCTRK

-575 VDDLQYLKSCCP
+575 LDDLQYLKSCCP
-587 VEVQPFLLIPT
+587 VEVQPFLMIPA

-612 HQLVQAAQSVDEMSQ
+612 HKLVRAAQSVDEMSQ
-627 TITDLLSEQRA
+627 TITDLLSEQRTSYSQSA
-638 CCSQRSAASTPRSGS
+638 QRSTAQTPQSEGKN
-653 MPGTTTPLSSRTP
+653 GTTTPVPSKMP
-666 LSLSLQGAS
+666 LCLSLQGSS
-675 CQALHVHVP
+675 CQPLLVPVP

-715 QVSLDLDSLAESPES
+715 QGSLDLDSLAESPES

-741 EENLISPNPISDPIS
+741 EENLTSPNPISDPTS

-770 AIDSKRMQD
+770 AIDNKRMQD
-779 TTILE
+779 TTTLE
-784 KENSRIIALKEAIEK
+784 KENSRIADLKEVLEK
-799 YQSAA
+799 YRCAA
-804 EESHSNLRSVKDD
+804 EESHSNLRRVKAD
-817 LHHLRGLVLKELQE
+817 LYYLRGFVLKEQQD
-831 FGSSLCNMTTEV
+831 FGLALRSITMEV
-843 HSTVDDIRQ
+843 RSTVNKIYQ
-852 TREMELKEQ
+852 CHKMELNEQ
-861 HQGELITVRQEL
+861 HEGELLSARQEL
-873 EKQVHTLTEE
+873 EKQVQALTEE

-914 LEHERERWVEKE
+914 LENEKERWVEKE
-926 SCQNEKIKDFEQVIS
+926 RNFAEKIKNLEQI
-941 NQAEEVET
+941 NCDQTEEIKT
-949 LTSTRDSLTNQLE
+949 LQTSKDSLSSQLE

-974 IRQELEAVGQCHLRE
+974 IRQELEAVSQCHLKE
-989 LEIRMKQ
+989 LEEKLKQ
-996 EHEMEV
+996 EHQ
-1002 ETLIKD
+1002 KD
-1008 KQEALEHLA
+1008 LDSLNKNNKEALEHLA
-1017 AENSSKLTEAENHHV
+1017 VENSTKLTKAADHHDT
-1032 AAIRGKDIQIQDFE
+1032 AIKEKDVHIKEME
-1046 ARLTELA
+1046 ARLTELT
-1053 ELRCKLE
+1053 ELRCRLE
-1060 VEMALKESEME
+1060 VDLALKESEME
-1071 EVRVLFEEAKMQQA
+1071 EVRILFEEAKMQQA
-1085 EAVRTQVDAETKVL
+1085 EAVKTQVEADTKVL
-1099 GEELADLKKQL
+1099 KDELMDLKRQL
-1110 RIKNEEYEVDLAE
+1110 QAKNEEYEVDLAE

-1135 ISELVDRHEEET
+1135 ISELVDRQEEQT
-1147 ILLQS
+1147 ILLHG
-1152 KLSALQK
+1152 KISALQQHS
-1159 ELQDAKTSYAEQQEK
+1159 QDVERNHAEQQQR
-1174 LQEELH
+1174 LREELD
-1180 QQVTSLSEEKE
+1180 QQRAALAEDEEK
-1191 NQFRS
+1191 QFRS
-1196 FQEQEQNLRTT
+1196 FQDREQQLRTVINNLQAEHDLLSKNLEQERRAA
-1207 INTLQSEKDQLLKN
+1207 
-1221 LDQERLVTQKD
+1221 QEQ
-1232 LGKEEASNIVP
+1232 EASNVVAAN
-1243 PDAFKEL
+1243 AFKEL
-1250 EQQKEELK
+1250 EQQKEEMER
-1258 KRLLDRI
+1258 RLLEKIR
-1265 GQLESELHEKQSSK
+1265 QLENELHEKQSCK

-1286 RVEGHADAG
+1286 HAEGHADAG
-1295 PPKSLDSALQERLQQ
+1295 APLSLDSALQERLQQ
-1310 QRASLQIQLELMEKK
+1310 ERASLQAQIELLEKK

-1357 QIINELTEKLRKV
+1357 QIINDLSEKLQKV
-1370 TQQQD
+1370 TQQQE
-1375 KDKALIETLSEDRA
+1375 KDKGLIETLSEDRA
-1389 SMMQEKKHLEE
+1389 SVMQEKKQLEE
-1400 ELNRLRSTTMVSSA
+1400 ELNRLRNSALVSSA
-1414 FFTSNPSP
+1414 FFPSNSA
-1422 QEVTETGAA
+1422 QDLSE
-1431 AAGAAGAAARALPV
+1431 AGAAARALPV
-1445 AETLAD
+1445 TGACSPETSAE
-1451 TDRLASVAALQDDE
+1451 TDRLASVTAFRDDE
-1465 QVDSA
+1465 HVESA
-1470 VEASMVTVHDN
+1470 VEASMV
-1481 MMSEEKQRI
+1481 
-1490 MLLERTL
+1490 
-1497 HMKEEENKRLSQRL
+1497 